1 MNIETNTNTIELNGK
16 TYVEAGSATTMAT
29 KTDGMTY
36 VVIRSRDAGCHAGY
50 LKTDSETSVEL
61 VNSRR
66 LWNWKGA
73 NTLSE
78 LAINGVGKPLECK
91 FGIELPYLKIV
102 NHCEVI
108 HASESAR
115 MSIQGV
121 AVWK

>member
-16 TYVEAGSATTMAT
+16 TYVEAGSAQTMAT
-29 KTDGMTY
+29 KTDGLTY
-36 VVIRSRDAGCHAGY
+36 VVVRSRDAGCHAGY
-50 LKTDSETSVEL
+50 LKKDNETSVEL

-66 LWNWKGA
+66 LWNWRGA
-73 NTLSE
+73 KTLSE
-78 LAINGVGKPLECK
+78 LAINGVEKPSECR

-108 HASESAR
+108 HASELA
-115 MSIQGV
+115 MKSIQGV